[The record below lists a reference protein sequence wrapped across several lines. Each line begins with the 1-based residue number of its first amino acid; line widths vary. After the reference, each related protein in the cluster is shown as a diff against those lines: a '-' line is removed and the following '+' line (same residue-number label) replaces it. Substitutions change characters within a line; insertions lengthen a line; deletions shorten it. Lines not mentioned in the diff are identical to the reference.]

1 MLSVVTLI
9 AFNAECQVFKVI
21 MLSVIMLSVIMLNVA
36 LLSVVAPN
44 LWVQFAA
51 AIALR

>member
-1 MLSVVTLI
+1 MLNVVTLI
-9 AFNAECQVFKVI
+9 AFNAECQVFK
-21 MLSVIMLSVIMLNVA
+21 VIMLSVIMLNVA